1 MARSKGR
8 EECETYQL
16 IRKVQIS
23 NTLEVGPKKIM
34 KRAIDL
40 AFQVVG
46 AARYSESTLSLRVFR
61 TPVRTN

>member
-1 MARSKGR
+1 M
-8 EECETYQL
+8 
-16 IRKVQIS
+16 S

-46 AARYSESTLSLRVFR
+46 PARYSGSTLSLFITVSK
-61 TPVRTN
+61 N

>member
-1 MARSKGR
+1 MDINTHQS
-8 EECETYQL
+8 
-16 IRKVQIS
+16 IRKVQMS

-46 AARYSESTLSLRVFR
+46 LARYSGSTLSLFITVS
-61 TPVRTN
+61 TN